1 MPTLEDLSA
10 LKNENIRKALRGFI
24 AVAKMGV
31 ILPTA
36 ITTSP
41 NSQLLPLSVGWNRLG
56 NLSKQS
62 GLSFQRQTDSSEVES
77 WGQAEPTRIDF
88 TKDVTNVTYEC
99 QETKRATLEQYYQVD
114 LSALVPDASTGEV
127 AFAQPTVLRK
137 IYNRIIFVAADG
149 YGEDEIYIAKLLPKF
164 SVSSVADSSWSENDP
179 MVYGITGT
187 AMVDSALGFSVKHFF
202 GGPGWKKQLI
212 SAGFKST
219 YTLTIPPV
227 PPATSTQG
235 QRRRHLNHP
244 HRGVHG
250 RDIETALNGLVTV
263 GASGSTGSGAA
274 GGPYT
279 IALVN
284 GGDLSVVPGTMT
296 PVLSEF

>member
-31 ILPTA
+31 IPPTA

-219 YTLTIPPV
+219 YTLTIPSGATGNFGLKV
-227 PPATSTQG
+227 NGVATSTTLTEASTG
-235 QRRRHLNHP
+235 A
-244 HRGVHG
+244 
-250 RDIETALNGLVTV
+250 DIETALNGLVTV

-296 PVLSEF
+296 PVLS